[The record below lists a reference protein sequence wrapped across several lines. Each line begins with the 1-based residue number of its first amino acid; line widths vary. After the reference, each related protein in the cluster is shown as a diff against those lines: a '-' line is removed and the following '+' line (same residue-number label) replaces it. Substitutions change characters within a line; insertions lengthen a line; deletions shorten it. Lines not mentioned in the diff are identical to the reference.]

1 MKKSVIITG
10 VAFLVLMVILHSCK
24 KEEVPTLTTTDVTNI
39 TGATATSGGSVLDE
53 GSGRVIE
60 RGICWSENVSPTIY
74 DNKRLEDGGAGT
86 FVSNMSNLNG
96 STIYYVRAYATNNAG
111 TGYGNEIN
119 FKTAPNAINFSEW
132 ITYGN
137 LTDQEGNIYK
147 TVKIGEQTWMAENLR
162 TTHYQDGSQI
172 PNVTNIDSW
181 NLLTNGAYCFY
192 DNDSLYKNVYGA
204 LYNWYTVTDQ
214 RKICPANW
222 HIPSDDEWTILEN
235 FLGGSTIAGIKI
247 KEVGLRH
254 WISPNIG
261 ASNLSGF
268 TAIPGGSR
276 SFSINDDFLGLKYI
290 CMFWSGTGH
299 HTFNESA
306 WYRSLMTFESDF
318 GRNYYLKRVGF
329 SIRCVMD

>member
-1 MKKSVIITG
+1 MKKSVIISG

-39 TGATATSGGSVLDE
+39 TGATATSGGIVLDE
-53 GSGRVIE
+53 GSGRVVE

-96 STIYYVRAYATNNAG
+96 STIYYVRAYATNDAG

-214 RKICPANW
+214 RRYLSCKLAC
-222 HIPSDDEWTILEN
+222 TI
-235 FLGGSTIAGIKI
+235 
-247 KEVGLRH
+247 R
-254 WISPNIG
+254 
-261 ASNLSGF
+261 
-268 TAIPGGSR
+268 
-276 SFSINDDFLGLKYI
+276 
-290 CMFWSGTGH
+290 
-299 HTFNESA
+299 
-306 WYRSLMTFESDF
+306 
-318 GRNYYLKRVGF
+318 
-329 SIRCVMD
+329 